1 MLIARVELAYKAWE
15 RMAKILVVED
25 SPDTR
30 QMMTDLLE
38 NLGHSVSE
46 ARDGLEGVRVAL
58 SERPDLIL
66 LDLMMP
72 TASGDSALS
81 FMRGTPGLTDIPI
94 MVVSAHPDVEQIATR
109 LGADGWL
116 AKPIMFDELR
126 RRINEMLAQSSA
138 SSSSA

>member
-1 MLIARVELAYKAWE
+1 MV
-15 RMAKILVVED
+15 KILVVED

-46 ARDGLEGVRVAL
+46 ARDGLEGVRIAL

-81 FMRGTPGLTDIPI
+81 FMRGTPGLTEIPI

-109 LGADGWL
+109 LGANGWL

>member
-1 MLIARVELAYKAWE
+1 
-15 RMAKILVVED
+15 MAKILVVED

-81 FMRGTPGLTDIPI
+81 FMRGTPGLTEIPI

-126 RRINEMLAQSSA
+126 RRINDMLAQSSA

>member
-1 MLIARVELAYKAWE
+1 
-15 RMAKILVVED
+15 MAKILVVED

-109 LGADGWL
+109 LGANGWL